1 MLYISFLTFFLLHCR
16 FCLGT
21 DDFFLV
27 MASDGIWDK
36 LTNEEVGEIVLN
48 HSCVRR
54 SNGSLT
60 TFSPNFKRTAQ
71 QICHQ
76 ARYDISLIES
86 ITNCIILQI
95 WLIYFPLF
103 VNLIFR
109 KFKSK
114 DNLSVVIVDLKNW
127 FHSRRNFS
135 NTKSHNVKVIIIHLI
150 IL

>member
-16 FCLGT
+16 FRLGT

-76 ARYDISLIES
+76 ARYDIPLIKS

-95 WLIYFPLF
+95 
-103 VNLIFR
+103 
-109 KFKSK
+109 
-114 DNLSVVIVDLKNW
+114 
-127 FHSRRNFS
+127 
-135 NTKSHNVKVIIIHLI
+135 
-150 IL
+150 